1 MNYELFKFPQMP
13 AQQQVTLLQ
22 QRRLEGAACSIAS
35 KWSERFGVCAKP
47 LDMGARII
55 ASDDQSVLE
64 YFVATGSVRWSAR
77 SGQKSEADFQ
87 PRLPDEKEAVEYAT
101 ARLREFD
108 LMHRAAAVQSV
119 TDLELCMRKAGEKED
134 TVWPIARQV
143 NMRFKEGGL
152 PFFGPGAKIQATV
165 GEGGRVDAMLRFWR
179 EVDVVGEGRT
189 ISADHLADILMRD
202 ESFAQ
207 LRPGEASVQFHDCQ
221 LGFYALPP
229 REVQGIFV
237 PVFAISGTV
246 STPALPRYD
255 FMRYVPAVATAAK
268 GRGCVAPLRAE
279 PAY

>member
-1 MNYELFKFPQMP
+1 MNYELFTFPKMP
-13 AQQQVTLLQ
+13 APQPVTLLQ
-22 QRRLEGAACSIAS
+22 PRRIEGSACSIAA
-35 KWSERFGVCAKP
+35 KLGERFGVRAKP
-47 LDMGARII
+47 QDMGARII

-64 YFVATGSVRWSAR
+64 YFVATGSVRWAAR
-77 SGQKSEADFQ
+77 AGQKGEAEFQ

-108 LMHRAAAVQSV
+108 LMHGAAAVHSV
-119 TDLELCMRKAGEKED
+119 TDLELCIRKANEKEES
-134 TVWPIARQV
+134 VWPIARQV

-165 GEGGRVDAMLRFWR
+165 GEGGRVDEMLRFWR
-179 EVDVVGEGRT
+179 EVDVAGEART
-189 ISADHLADILMRD
+189 ISPDHLADILMRD

-207 LRPGEASVQFHDCQ
+207 LCPGEASVQFHDCQ

-229 REVQGIFV
+229 REVQGLLV

-255 FMRYVPAVATAAK
+255 FMRYVPAVAIAAK
-268 GRGCVAPLRAE
+268 GRARVAPLRAV